1 MQVYTDASFPFIYFL
16 SNASFSGKADLVD
29 HIWAY
34 SDKEIG
40 WSTATKSTK
49 IWL

>member
-1 MQVYTDASFPFIYFL
+1 MQVYTDASFPFIYSL
-16 SNASFSGKADLVD
+16 RNPSFSGQADLVD

-40 WSTATKSTK
+40 
-49 IWL
+49 